1 MTIVQ
6 LIEVLCRLVGDMAN
20 IIDRLSARL
29 IENGILT
36 EGEYSELQ
44 EIRKRIETIEIVPP
58 DEK

>member
-6 LIEVLCRLVGDMAN
+6 LIETMCRLVGDMAN
-20 IIDRLSARL
+20 VIDRLSARL

-44 EIRKRIETIEIVPP
+44 EIRKRIETIGIFPP